1 MNSPYL
7 RFALFSVLFVALQV
21 WVLSPIALFRVAT
34 PYLYPFLLLLL
45 PVGTSRSVLCV
56 VGFILGFLI
65 DFFGLTPGLHA
76 SALTLTAFLRQPI
89 LYLLT
94 EKNTPEHLLP
104 LFPTLRG
111 GAVLLLTLL
120 LLIHHVLL
128 YSLEAGMGLASWHLL
143 LSFGAGYA
151 FSWVLSMMTLFFFG
165 SGEGARAK

>member
-56 VGFILGFLI
+56 VGFVLGFLI

-104 LFPTLRG
+104 LFPILG
-111 GAVLLLTLL
+111 
-120 LLIHHVLL
+120 HQ
-128 YSLEAGMGLASWHLL
+128 
-143 LSFGAGYA
+143 
-151 FSWVLSMMTLFFFG
+151 
-165 SGEGARAK
+165 

>member
-1 MNSPYL
+1 M
-7 RFALFSVLFVALQV
+7 
-21 WVLSPIALFRVAT
+21 
-34 PYLYPFLLLLL
+34 
-45 PVGTSRSVLCV
+45 LCI
-56 VGFILGFLI
+56 VGFVLGFLI

-151 FSWVLSMMTLFFFG
+151 FSWVLSVMTLFFFG
-165 SGEGARAK
+165 TGEGARAK

>member
-45 PVGTSRSVLCV
+45 PVG
-56 VGFILGFLI
+56 
-65 DFFGLTPGLHA
+65 LTPGLHA
-76 SALTLTAFLRQPI
+76 SAFTLTAFLRQPI

-143 LSFGAGYA
+143 MSFMAGYA
-151 FSWVLSMMTLFFFG
+151 FSWVLSVMTLFFFG
-165 SGEGARAK
+165 TGDGARAK